1 MGKQAYFLYVSI
13 IELLVWFGIFGWD
26 ATPLMNISMLT
37 VVVIPLIIAF
47 LFMKE

>member
-1 MGKQAYFLYVSI
+1 MGKQAYLFYISI
-13 IELLVWFGIFGWD
+13 TELLVWFGIFGWD
-26 ATPLMNISMLT
+26 ATPLMNISILT